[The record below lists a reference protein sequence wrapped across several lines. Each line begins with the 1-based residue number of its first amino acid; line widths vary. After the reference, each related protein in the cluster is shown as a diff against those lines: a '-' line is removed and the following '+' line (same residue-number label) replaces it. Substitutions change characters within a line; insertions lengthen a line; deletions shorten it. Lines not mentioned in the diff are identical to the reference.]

1 MILLLA
7 TLIFVPMLF
16 ELWLSQRNEREL
28 RAMGSVE
35 PEGDVYLLMQVA
47 YPFIFLAILAAAWLR
62 PVPVDTLVAAGF
74 AIFIGAKVL
83 KYWAILS
90 LGVRWTF
97 RVLVPPG
104 STPLTLGPYRV
115 LRHPNYAA
123 VMGEIAGAATIAHAP
138 VVGAAAL
145 AVFGILI
152 LMRIRIEERAL
163 GFRQSS

>member
-1 MILLLA
+1 MLITLLA

-28 RAMGSVE
+28 RAMGAVE
-35 PEGDVYLLMQVA
+35 PEGDVYLVMQVA
-47 YPFIFLAILAAAWLR
+47 YPLIFLAILAAAWLR

-74 AIFIGAKVL
+74 AIFIGAKLL

-104 STPLTLGPYRV
+104 STPLTLGPYRL
-115 LRHPNYAA
+115 LRHPNYGA

-138 VVGAAAL
+138 VVGAVSL
-145 AVFGILI
+145 AVFGTLI
-152 LMRIRIEERAL
+152 LLRIRIEERAL
-163 GFRQSS
+163 GFRR